1 MPPGERRCR
10 LWRGVNFAAKGSTG
24 SLLQVRSGC
33 RWTPYPVFVVEGKG
47 RKVFIDDLGG
57 TVVGRQA
64 WPEEESR
71 DLPVAFI
78 PHRKTCQVIRDMF
91 GETGKR

>member
-1 MPPGERRCR
+1 MARCKFCGQR
-10 LWRGVNFAAKGSTG
+10 IDWITVAGDKRVP
-24 SLLQVRSGC
+24 VD
-33 RWTPYPVFVVEGKG
+33 PYPVFVVEGKG
-47 RKVFIDDLGG
+47 RKVFFDDMGG

>member
-1 MPPGERRCR
+1 MVRCKFCGQKID
-10 LWRGVNFAAKGSTG
+10 WIGIAGGKKVPVDPN
-24 SLLQVRSGC
+24 
-33 RWTPYPVFVVEGKG
+33 PVFVVEDRG
-47 RKVFIDDLGG
+47 REVFFDDMGG

-71 DLPVAFI
+71 DLPVAFA